1 MALLHEKSDICCK
14 SELDIFSVPYTQMSI
29 VKGPW
34 IEYHPVSN
42 ITDSGPIEFNL
53 SGTSEEYM
61 DLSQTMVHVLVKV
74 VNPDN
79 TDLAEDAPVGPI
91 NLLLPSLFSQ
101 IDVKLN
107 ETLVSQPSNTN
118 AYRAFIDVLTHY
130 GNDSMSSQLTQQ
142 LFYKDKAGKLD
153 VVNPLLPQPE
163 VNDGLKKRHGFTSES
178 KTVSLLGP
186 LYGDIFFQERLMLPG
201 VDVKIKLNRNKD
213 AFCLLTSH
221 ATMKY
226 KIVIEKAALYV
237 RKVKINP
244 SVMLS
249 HAKGLENTPA
259 KYPIN
264 KVDVRSFTIPSGNMS
279 INKDNLFLGQIPNR
293 IIIGFVDNDAFNGNY
308 GKNPYNFKHYN
319 LNYISITVDGEP
331 LPMRP
336 LRPCFEEGKSQ
347 NYVEA
352 YNTLFMGTSRLFSDR
367 GIAINREEYAQ
378 GYTLYAFDLTPDLSD
393 GCHLNLVKEGNVRL
407 EAGFDVALPNTLN
420 CIVYSESQGLLQIDR
435 SRNVIYD
442 FKG

>member
-1 MALLHEKSDICCK
+1 MLHA
-14 SELDIFSVPYTQMSI
+14 
-29 VKGPW
+29 
-34 IEYHPVSN
+34 
-42 ITDSGPIEFNL
+42 
-53 SGTSEEYM
+53 
-61 DLSQTMVHVLVKV
+61 LVKI

-79 TDLAEDAPVGPI
+79 TALADDAPVGPV
-91 NLLLPSLFSQ
+91 NLLFPSLFSQ

-118 AYRAFIDVLTHY
+118 AYRAYIDVLTNY
-130 GNDSMSSQLTQQ
+130 GHDSMTSQLTQQ
-142 LFYKDKAGKLD
+142 LFYKDKAGYLD
-153 VVNPLLPQPE
+153 VVNPLLDE
-163 VNDGLKKRHGFTSES
+163 ADVNKGLKKRQEFTSGS
-178 KTVSLLGP
+178 KVVSLLGP

-221 ATMKY
+221 ATSKY
-226 KIVIEKAALYV
+226 KIMIQKASLYV
-237 RKVKINP
+237 RKVKVNP

-264 KVDVRSFTIPSGNMS
+264 KVDVKSFTIPAGNMS
-279 INKDNLFLGQIPNR
+279 VNKDNLFLGQIPNR
-293 IIIGFVDNDAFNGNY
+293 IIVGFVDNDAYNGSY
-308 GKNPYNFKHYN
+308 RKNPYNFKHYN

-336 LRPCFEEGKSQ
+336 LRPCFEDGGSQ
-347 NYVEA
+347 NYIEA

-367 GIAINREEYAQ
+367 GIAINREEYAR

-420 CIVYSESQGLLQIDR
+420 CIVYSESQGLIQIDR

-442 FKG
+442 FKP

>member
-1 MALLHEKSDICCK
+1 MA
-14 SELDIFSVPYTQMSI
+14 
-29 VKGPW
+29 
-34 IEYHPVSN
+34 
-42 ITDSGPIEFNL
+42 
-53 SGTSEEYM
+53 GTAEEYI
-61 DLSQTMVHVLVKV
+61 DLSQTMLHVLLKI

-79 TDLAEDAPVGPI
+79 TALAEDAPVGPI

-118 AYRAFIDVLTHY
+118 AYRAYLDVLTHY
-130 GNDSMSSQLTQQ
+130 GHDSMTSQLTQQ
-142 LFYKDKAGKLD
+142 LFYKDEAGYFD
-153 VVNPLLPQPE
+153 VVNPLLPQVE
-163 VNDGLKKRHGFTSES
+163 ANAGLKKRQKFTSQS
-178 KTVSLLGP
+178 KTLSLLGP

-213 AFCLLTSH
+213 GFCLLTSD
-221 ATMKY
+221 ATSKY
-226 KIVIEKAALYV
+226 KIMIEKATLYV
-237 RKVKINP
+237 RKVKVNP

-264 KVDVRSFTIPSGNMS
+264 KVDVKSFTIPAGNMS

-293 IIIGFVDNDAFNGNY
+293 IIIGFVDNDSFNGSY
-308 GKNPYNFKHYN
+308 RKNPYNFKHYN

-336 LRPCFEEGKSQ
+336 LRPCFEEGGNQ
-347 NYVEA
+347 NYIEA
-352 YNTLFMGTSRLFSDR
+352 YNTLFMGTSRLFSDH

-407 EAGFDVALPNTLN
+407 EAGFDAALPNTVN
-420 CIVYSESQGLLQIDR
+420 CIVYSESQGLIQIDR